1 MTVQNQEMTRPA
13 DSFEEDARTIHLSVK
28 DLVAFVLRS
37 GSIDNRLGGFDRA
50 REGAAIHRRLQKMAG
65 DHYEP
70 EVPLR
75 RSVFFEFYCF
85 DLQGR
90 ADGIIREAGA
100 VLIDE
105 IKTVSKDVMALTADD
120 DPDFWAQVKLYGW
133 MVAEEEGLES
143 IGTQLTYY
151 QVPSGTIRTLRQD
164 FTREEL
170 ETFTKALLADFMQWV
185 RLRTENVIARNRS
198 LSHLPFPFARWRSGQ
213 REMAIA
219 VYRSAL
225 QKRALLCQAPTG
237 IGKTLAVLYGAL
249 AAIGQE
255 RGERIFYATAKTTN
269 ALAAEKAVHLLQRQG
284 AVFKSVTLTAKDAVC
299 FLEKRECHPDACP
312 YAAHYYD
319 RAGAVVYEALRRH
332 DHFDRS
338 QIEALAKD
346 NALCPFELSLDL
358 ADWCDMIIGDYNYL
372 FDPHTALERLSG
384 PENDFGQTIALMD
397 EAHNLPD
404 RARGMFSAAVH
415 KADVL
420 AVRKTIPKQDS
431 SFRKALT
438 KLNNVFLALLQDQ
451 ESDFEVVSSSRIAP
465 LNECLQYACFACE
478 AYTKAAREHGNAVDD
493 AVMDWYFN
501 ARRYLDLAEIAG
513 AESVA
518 TSEKK
523 RKNLIIT
530 QRCLDPSGHIG
541 EKAAM
546 LRTAIYFSATLVP
559 KDYYAYFLGSGRE
572 TAAIQLPSP
581 FDADHFGVVVANRI
595 STKYRDREASAEA
608 VAQLIKTFVSGR
620 SGHYLVFFPSYAYL
634 SLIVDRLGEDNAFE
648 PLVQDPTMTVDR
660 REAFLSRFREKTEKT
675 LVGFCVLGG
684 FFGEGIDLIGDQ
696 LIGTV
701 IVGVGLPMVCPENN
715 LLKQYF
721 DEQLQS
727 GFDYAYRYP
736 GMNKVI
742 QAMGRVIRTES
753 DRGMALL
760 IDSRFSQRAYRNL
773 LPVADEK
780 IHWIQDAKALREAVA
795 RFWSQGNDR
804 ETQGQKIKKRS

>member
-1 MTVQNQEMTRPA
+1 MTAQNQEMIRPA
-13 DSFEEDARTIHLSVK
+13 ESSSEEDARAIHLSVK
-28 DLVAFVLRS
+28 DLVAFALRS
-37 GSIDNRLGGFDRA
+37 GSIDNRFGGFDRA

-65 DHYEP
+65 ERYEA

-75 RSVFFEFYCF
+75 RKVCFESYCF

-90 ADGIIREAGA
+90 ADGIIREAGT

-105 IKTVSKDVMALTADD
+105 IKTVSKDVMALTEAD

-133 MVAEEEGLES
+133 MVAMEEGLES

-170 ETFTKALLADFMQWV
+170 ETFAKALLASFMKWV
-185 RLRTENVIARNRS
+185 RLRTENVLARNRS

-225 QKRALLCQAPTG
+225 QKQALLCQAPTG

-249 AAIGQE
+249 AAMGQE
-255 RGERIFYATAKTTN
+255 KGERIFYATAKTTN
-269 ALAAEKAVHLLQRQG
+269 ALAAEKAAHLLQQQG

-299 FLEKRECHPDACP
+299 FLEKRECNPDACP

-319 RAGAVVYEALRRH
+319 RAGAVVYAALQQH
-332 DHFDRS
+332 NHFDRS
-338 QIEALAKD
+338 QIEALARD
-346 NALCPFELSLDL
+346 HALCPFELSLDL
-358 ADWCDMIIGDYNYL
+358 TDWCDMIIGDYNYL
-372 FDPHTALERLSG
+372 FDPHIALERLSGRLSG
-384 PENDFGQTIALMD
+384 PENDFRQTIALID

-404 RARGMFSAAVH
+404 RARGMFSAAIQ
-415 KADVL
+415 KADAL
-420 AVRKTIPKQDS
+420 TVRKTIPKRDS
-431 SFRKALT
+431 SFRKTLT
-438 KLNNVFLALLQDQ
+438 KLNNAFLALLQNQ

-478 AYTKAAREHGNAVDD
+478 AYVKAAREYGDAMDD
-493 AVMDWYFN
+493 TVMDWYFN

-513 AESVA
+513 SESVV
-518 TSEKK
+518 TCEKK

-546 LRTAIYFSATLVP
+546 LRTVIYFSATLVP

-581 FDADHFGVVVANRI
+581 FDDDRFGVVVANRI
-595 STKYRDREASAEA
+595 STKYRDREASAAA
-608 VAQLIKTFVSGR
+608 VVQLIKTFVSGR
-620 SGHYLVFFPSYAYL
+620 SGHYLVFLPSYAYL
-634 SLIVDRLGEDNAFE
+634 TLIVDRLGENNTFE
-648 PLVQDPTMTVDR
+648 CLVQEPTMTVDK
-660 REAFLSRFREKTEKT
+660 REAFLSRFREKSGKT

-721 DEQLQS
+721 DEHLQS

-760 IDSRFSQRAYRNL
+760 IDSRFSQMAYQRL
-773 LPVADEK
+773 LPVADQK
-780 IHWIQDAKALREAVA
+780 MHWVQDAETLQQAVA
-795 RFWSQGNDR
+795 HFWS
-804 ETQGQKIKKRS
+804 

>member
-1 MTVQNQEMTRPA
+1 MTVQNQEMMRPA
-13 DSFEEDARTIHLSVK
+13 DSSEEDARTIHLSVK
-28 DLVAFVLRS
+28 DLVALVLRS
-37 GSIDNRLGGFDRA
+37 GSIDNRFGGFDRA
-50 REGAAIHRRLQKMAG
+50 QEGAAIHRRLQKMAG
-65 DHYEP
+65 EHYEP
-70 EVPLR
+70 EVTLR
-75 RSVFFEFYCF
+75 RCVRFESYRF

-90 ADGIIREAGA
+90 ADGIIRGAGA

-105 IKTVSKDVMALTADD
+105 IKTVSKDVMALTEAD

-133 MVAEEEGLES
+133 MVAEEEDLES

-170 ETFTKALLADFMQWV
+170 ETFTKTLLADFMKWV

-219 VYRSAL
+219 VYRSVL

-255 RGERIFYATAKTTN
+255 KGERIFYATAKTTN
-269 ALAAEKAVHLLQRQG
+269 AFAAEKAAYLLRQRG

-299 FLEKRECHPDACP
+299 FLEKRECNPDACP

-319 RAGAVVYEALRRH
+319 RAGVVVYEALHRH

-338 QIEALAKD
+338 QIEALARD
-346 NALCPFELSLDL
+346 YALCPFELSLDL

-372 FDPHTALERLSG
+372 FDPHIALERLSG
-384 PENDFGQTIALMD
+384 PENDFGQTIALID

-404 RARGMFSAAVH
+404 RARGMFSAAIY
-415 KADVL
+415 KADAL
-420 AVRKTIPKQDS
+420 AVRRTISRQDS

-438 KLNNVFLALLQDQ
+438 KLNNAFLALLQSQ
-451 ESDFEVVSSSRIAP
+451 ESDFEVVSSSQIAP
-465 LNECLQYACFACE
+465 LNESLQYACFACE
-478 AYTKAAREHGNAVDD
+478 AYTKVAREHGNVVDD
-493 AVMDWYFN
+493 SVMDWYFN
-501 ARRYLDLAEIAG
+501 ARRYLDLAEIAD
-513 AESVA
+513 AESVV
-518 TSEKK
+518 TCEKK

-530 QRCLDPSGHIG
+530 QRCLDPSRHIG

-546 LRTAIYFSATLVP
+546 LRTVIYFSATLVP
-559 KDYYAYFLGSGRE
+559 EDYYAYFLGSGRE

-581 FDADHFGVVVANRI
+581 FDADRFGVVVANHI

-620 SGHYLVFFPSYAYL
+620 SGNYLVFLPSYAYL
-634 SLIVDRLGEDNAFE
+634 ALMVDRLGEDNSFE
-648 PLVQDPTMTVDR
+648 LLVQDPAMTVDK
-660 REAFLSRFREKTEKT
+660 REVFLSRFQEKSKKT

-684 FFGEGIDLIGDQ
+684 FFGEGIDLSGDR

-701 IVGVGLPMVCPENN
+701 IVGVGLPMVCPEND
-715 LLKQYF
+715 LLKRYF

-742 QAMGRVIRTES
+742 QAMGRVIRAER

-760 IDSRFSQRAYRNL
+760 IDSRFSQRAYRSL
-773 LPVADEK
+773 LPVADQK
-780 IHWIQDAKALREAVA
+780 IHLVQNAEALRQVVGH
-795 RFWSQGNDR
+795 FWS
-804 ETQGQKIKKRS
+804 

>member
-1 MTVQNQEMTRPA
+1 MTIQNQEMIRPA
-13 DSFEEDARTIHLSVK
+13 DSFQEDARTIHLSVK

-37 GSIDNRLGGFDRA
+37 GSIDNRFGGFDRA
-50 REGAAIHRRLQKMAG
+50 QEGAAIHRRLQKMAG

-70 EVPLR
+70 EVTLR
-75 RSVFFEFYCF
+75 RCVCFESCCF

-90 ADGIIREAGA
+90 ADGIIREAGV

-105 IKTVSKDVMALTADD
+105 IKTVSKDVMALTEAD

-133 MVAEEEGLES
+133 MVAEEEDLES

-151 QVPSGTIRTLRQD
+151 QVPSGTIRTFRQD
-164 FTREEL
+164 FTRGEL
-170 ETFTKALLADFMQWV
+170 ETFTKALLADFMKWV

-198 LSHLPFPFARWRSGQ
+198 LSHLTFPFARWRSGQ

-249 AAIGQE
+249 AAIGRE
-255 RGERIFYATAKTTN
+255 RGDRIFYATAKTTN
-269 ALAAEKAVHLLQRQG
+269 ALAAEKAAYLLQQQG

-299 FLEKRECHPDACP
+299 FLEKRECNPDACP

-319 RAGAVVYEALRRH
+319 RAGTVVYEALHRH

-338 QIEALAKD
+338 QIETLARD
-346 NALCPFELSLDL
+346 HALCPFELSLDL

-372 FDPHTALERLSG
+372 FDPHIALERLSG
-384 PENDFGQTIALMD
+384 PENDFRQTIALID

-404 RARGMFSAAVH
+404 RARGMFSAAIH
-415 KADVL
+415 KADAL
-420 AVRKTIPKQDS
+420 AVRKTISKQDS

-438 KLNNVFLALLQDQ
+438 RLNNAFLALLQNQ

-465 LNECLQYACFACE
+465 LNESLQYACFACE
-478 AYTKAAREHGNAVDD
+478 AYTKAAREHGNTVDD
-493 AVMDWYFN
+493 LVMDWYFN
-501 ARRYLDLAEIAG
+501 VRRYLDMAEIAG
-513 AESVA
+513 AESVV
-518 TSEKK
+518 TCEKK
-523 RKNLIIT
+523 RKNLIVT

-546 LRTAIYFSATLVP
+546 LRTVIYFSATLVP
-559 KDYYAYFLGSGRE
+559 RDYYAYFLGSGRE
-572 TAAIQLPSP
+572 TATIQLPSP
-581 FDADHFGVVVANRI
+581 FDADRFGVVVANHI

-608 VAQLIKTFVSGR
+608 VAQLIKIFVSGR
-620 SGHYLVFFPSYAYL
+620 SGNYLVFFPSYAYL
-634 SLIVDRLGEDNAFE
+634 ALIVNRLGEDNSFE
-648 PLVQDPTMTVDR
+648 LLVQDPTMTVDK
-660 REAFLSRFREKTEKT
+660 REVFLSRFHEKNKKT

-684 FFGEGIDLIGDQ
+684 FFSEGIDLIGDQ
-696 LIGTV
+696 LIGAV

-715 LLKQYF
+715 LLKQHF
-721 DEQLQS
+721 DERLQS

-742 QAMGRVIRTES
+742 QAMGRVIRAER

-760 IDSRFSQRAYRNL
+760 IDSRFSEKAYQSL

-780 IHWIQDAKALREAVA
+780 IYWVQNAEVLRQAVGH
-795 RFWSQGNDR
+795 FWS
-804 ETQGQKIKKRS
+804 